1 LSDNYRPGFLG
12 YILIS
17 WLVLITAGCSEE
29 PPKAEPVIRPV
40 KIAIVG
46 NTGAEGER
54 ELPGTI
60 KATQHAEMA
69 FEVAGR
75 ILEFR
80 IKEGQDVPK
89 GKVLALLDD
98 RDYKA
103 NFEKASANLRLAQ
116 ADLERAMSVYREDK
130 GAIAQTQID
139 SYQRGVEVAQAE
151 LNKQQKAV
159 EDTLLR
165 APFAGRLARRLVD
178 DFQNVQAKEPVL
190 ILQDLSLLE
199 VEVSVPERDVVTRE
213 KELTSEAVTSR
224 IKPLVIATAVPD
236 RSFPARI
243 KEFATTADPVTRTFQ
258 ARLIFDNPRDVQ
270 ILPGMT
276 AKIRYQVLN
285 EGVVKLPV
293 NATFADAQGKPHVWK
308 VDPQSMQVSKVAVQ
322 LGQLTGDSVA
332 VTGGLNVDEQIAVS
346 GVHHLREGMKVSRF
360 TSTANKK

>member
-1 LSDNYRPGFLG
+1 M
-12 YILIS
+12 
-17 WLVLITAGCSEE
+17 
-29 PPKAEPVIRPV
+29 

-89 GKVLALLDD
+89 GEVLAVLDD

-103 NFEKASANLRLAQ
+103 NFEKASANLRLAK
-116 ADLERAMSVYREDK
+116 ADLERGMSVFREDP

-139 SYQRGVEVAQAE
+139 SFRRSVEVAQAE

-178 DFQNVQAKEPVL
+178 DFQNVLAKEPVL
-190 ILQDLSLLE
+190 ILQDLSVLE
-199 VEVSVPERDVVTRE
+199 VEISVPERDVVTRNR
-213 KELTSEAVTSR
+213 ELTPEAITAR

-236 RSFPARI
+236 RSFPVRI

-258 ARLIFDNPRDVQ
+258 ARFIFDNPKDVQ

-285 EGVVKLPV
+285 EGVVQLPV

-322 LGQLTGDSVA
+322 LGQLTGNSVA

-346 GVHHLREGMKVSRF
+346 GVHHLREGMKVSRYGKA
-360 TSTANKK
+360 TNNK